1 MALPKQQM
9 TKEEA
14 ERILAALKN
23 EEMKVKKQKKA
34 QEATLIG
41 GRDW

>member
-1 MALPKQQM
+1 
-9 TKEEA
+9 
-14 ERILAALKN
+14 LKN

-34 QEATLIG
+34 EAIRIVG